1 VKAFR
6 KKCEN
11 QFKKIEL
18 INKMKKKIG
27 RIVKKNKEQDKK
39 KGKQKER
46 KNIS

>member
-18 INKMKKKIG
+18 IKKMKKIG
-27 RIVKKNKEQDKK
+27 KMVKKI
-39 KGKQKER
+39 
-46 KNIS
+46 KNRTKNRVD